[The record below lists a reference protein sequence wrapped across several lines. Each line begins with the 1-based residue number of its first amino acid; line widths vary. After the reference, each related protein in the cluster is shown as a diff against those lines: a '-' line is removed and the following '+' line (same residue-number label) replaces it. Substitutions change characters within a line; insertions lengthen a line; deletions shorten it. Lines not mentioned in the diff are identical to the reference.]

1 MQTIFLNLYS
11 IIFFNIFSQL
21 INCVLHQ
28 VGSEADLV
36 NDAIIVKLNGLIHH
50 DDKIALKSITAQVIF
65 YYFILLFFSVSIT

>member
-1 MQTIFLNLYS
+1 M
-11 IIFFNIFSQL
+11 
-21 INCVLHQ
+21 LHQ

-65 YYFILLFFSVSIT
+65 YYFKYSCLYLLLRYT

>member
-1 MQTIFLNLYS
+1 M
-11 IIFFNIFSQL
+11 
-21 INCVLHQ
+21 LHQ